1 MKLDKEYLKKK
12 FDKSLAFNE
21 KLAKYSWFNLGGAA
35 DLFLRPTNKEQL
47 IEFIQNIK
55 KKDNLDIKI
64 LGAGSNTLIR
74 DGGFRGA
81 IIKLGSKF
89 ATIKQLEK
97 DIIEVGAGALDKMVS
112 EFAKNNNI
120 GNLEFLS
127 CIPGSIGGAV
137 CMNSG
142 CYDSDISKILKSII
156 VLDKNGN
163 EKEIKNDEIKFVYR
177 DSNLSKDNI
186 IISAVLQGKV
196 TPKDLIQ
203 QKQNKL
209 IEMKKNAQPSQIKTC
224 GSTFKNPKNIKAW
237 QLIKKA
243 GCENLFVGD
252 AIISKKHCNFF
263 VNQGNAKASDIEQLI
278 QKVKLEVKNKTGV
291 ELDLEIKIIGNEK

>member
-1 MKLDKEYLKKK
+1 M
-12 FDKSLAFNE
+12 
-21 KLAKYSWFNLGGAA
+21 
-35 DLFLRPTNKEQL
+35 
-47 IEFIQNIK
+47 
-55 KKDNLDIKI
+55 
-64 LGAGSNTLIR
+64 IR

-127 CIPGSIGGAV
+127 CIPGSIGGAI

-209 IEMKKNAQPSQIKTC
+209 IEMKKNAQPSQVKTC

-237 QLIKKA
+237 QLIKNA

-278 QKVKLEVKNKTGV
+278 KSKTRG
-291 ELDLEIKIIGNEK
+291 

>member
-21 KLAKYSWFNLGGAA
+21 NLAKYSWFNLGGAA

-55 KKDNLDIKI
+55 KKDNFDIKI

-127 CIPGSIGGAV
+127 CIPGSIGGAI

-209 IEMKKNAQPSQIKTC
+209 IEMKKM
-224 GSTFKNPKNIKAW
+224 
-237 QLIKKA
+237 L
-243 GCENLFVGD
+243 
-252 AIISKKHCNFF
+252 
-263 VNQGNAKASDIEQLI
+263 NQ
-278 QKVKLEVKNKTGV
+278 VR
-291 ELDLEIKIIGNEK
+291 